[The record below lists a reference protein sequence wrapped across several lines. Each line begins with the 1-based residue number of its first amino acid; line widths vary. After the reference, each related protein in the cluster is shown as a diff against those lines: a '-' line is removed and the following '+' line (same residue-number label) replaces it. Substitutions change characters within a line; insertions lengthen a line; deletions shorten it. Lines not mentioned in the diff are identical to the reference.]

1 MKKVIII
8 GATSGIGKQLAL
20 LFAAN
25 NYKIGITGRR
35 AALLDDLKA
44 QYPQA
49 FEILAMDITQMGNL
63 CEQLETL
70 TNQLGGLDLLVL
82 SSGTGE
88 LNPELDFALEH
99 NTIMTNTI
107 GFTQIADW
115 TFRYFEKQQSGHLTV
130 ITSIAGLR
138 GSYLAPAYNA
148 SKAYQI
154 NYLEGLRQKAN
165 KSNYSI
171 SITDIRPGFVDTA
184 MAKGDGQ
191 FWVSSPEKA
200 AKQIYSAI
208 NRKKEVVYITKRWR
222 LIAILLKI
230 LPRSLYKKM

>member
-25 NYKIGITGRR
+25 DYKIGITGRR
-35 AALLDDLKA
+35 TALLNDLKI
-44 QYPQA
+44 QHPEA
-49 FEILAMDITQMGNL
+49 FEIAAMDITQTDNL
-63 CEQLETL
+63 CEQLEVL

-88 LNPELDFALEH
+88 LNPELDFALGH
-99 NTIMTNTI
+99 HTIMTNTI

-115 TFRYFEKQQSGHLTV
+115 AFRYFEKQQSGHLAV

-138 GSYLAPAYNA
+138 GSSLAPAYNA

-165 KSNYSI
+165 KSKHKI

-222 LIAILLKI
+222 LIAILLKA